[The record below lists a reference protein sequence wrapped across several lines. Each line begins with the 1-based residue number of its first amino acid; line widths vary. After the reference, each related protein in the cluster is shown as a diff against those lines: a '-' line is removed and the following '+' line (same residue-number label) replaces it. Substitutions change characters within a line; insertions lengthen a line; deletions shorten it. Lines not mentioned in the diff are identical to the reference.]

1 MRLKSPTEAILSVCL
16 TNGHGIRI
24 GPEGREV
31 PEMFRREAMAAGA
44 IPAEMSADDFKSPE
58 QPAPDDSR
66 PALLINGIKQI
77 LTENNP
83 EDFTGS
89 GLPNRKKLS
98 AIVGWNVS
106 AEELGAAWKVLQGDA
121 ATGEAG

>member
-1 MRLKSPTEAILSVCL
+1 MRLKSPTEATLSVCL

-24 GPEGREV
+24 GPEGRDV
-31 PEMFRREAMAAGA
+31 PEMFRRDALAAGA
-44 IPAEMSADDFKSPE
+44 IPAEMSAADFETNEP
-58 QPAPDDSR
+58 PPPDDSKA
-66 PALLINGIKQI
+66 ALLINGIKQI

-83 EDFTGS
+83 DDFTGS

-98 AIVGWNVS
+98 AMVGWNVS

-121 ATGEAG
+121 ATGEPE